1 MSSRLRLSVLAIA
14 AIAAVPVLS
23 ACDTAPGA
31 AAIVGSDQ
39 VSTAHLQSEVNASLA
54 DPGVRS
60 ALANPQYSQALG
72 GDRVGFTRQT
82 LSRLI
87 GEDVVSKV
95 AAAHHVTVTPAEVTA
110 QTNDFIQQ
118 TGSLSALQQSAAEQ
132 VGVGAA
138 ELASLI
144 RFTVL
149 QQKLGTAL
157 TATLPASQAQL
168 EAEYQKDIDQ
178 YDKLQI
184 AQIAVASKKLAQ
196 RLLGEVQAKPA
207 SFASLA
213 QRYSLDTTSKA
224 NGGLVGFV
232 PRSQVVGLLGSSAK
246 AKVGTFQVVST
257 ASQQQSSQAPPQWI
271 VLHIIKRRVTPL
283 ADVIDQVKAALFAA
297 QSNTLLA
304 KAITGEATRLGVHV
318 NPRYGTWNNATQ
330 SVVATKSPISSSG

>member
-1 MSSRLRLSVLAIA
+1 MSSRLRLSIVAVA
-14 AIAAVPVLS
+14 ALAAVPALS

-39 VSTAHLQSEVNASLA
+39 VSTAHLQSEVDTSLA
-54 DPGVRS
+54 DPAVLS

-87 GEDVVSKV
+87 GDDVVLKV
-95 AAAHHVTVTPAEVTA
+95 AAAHHVTVTPAEITA

-118 TGSLSALQQSAAEQ
+118 TGSLTALQQSAAEQ
-132 VGVGAA
+132 VGVGAKG
-138 ELASLI
+138 LAALI

-157 TATLPASQAQL
+157 TASLPATQTQL
-168 EAEYQKDIDQ
+168 ETEYQKDIDQ
-178 YDKLQI
+178 YDQLQI
-184 AQIAVASKKLAQ
+184 AQIAVQSKKLAD
-196 RLLGEVQAKPA
+196 RLLAKVQANPA

-213 QRYSLDTTSKA
+213 RQYSIDTTSKA

-232 PRSQVVGLLGSSAK
+232 GRSQVVQLLGSAAK
-246 AKVGTFQVVST
+246 AKVGTFQV
-257 ASQQQSSQAPPQWI
+257 AQSQTQYV
-271 VLHIIKRRVTPL
+271 VLHIIKRQVTPL
-283 ADVIDQVKAALFAA
+283 SDVVAQVKAALFAA

-304 KAITGEATRLGVHV
+304 TAITGEAKRLGVHV
-318 NPRYGTWNNATQ
+318 NPRYGTWNNSTQ
-330 SVVATKSPISSSG
+330 SVVAAKNPISSSG